1 MAQEVPACCLH
12 YIFCQLCSISLKPAP
27 VLGAIN
33 AFITGVE
40 VKVSDVVIK
49 VEKLDLETCK
59 NFLVR
64 CLADF
69 EKGVVL
75 SAVEKQR
82 FWEEYEHYIKNGGNT
97 YIKEWTEK
105 LKKEDR
111 I

>member
-1 MAQEVPACCLH
+1 M
-12 YIFCQLCSISLKPAP
+12 
-27 VLGAIN
+27 LGAIN

-82 FWEEYEHYIKNGGNT
+82 FW
-97 YIKEWTEK
+97 
-105 LKKEDR
+105 
-111 I
+111 